1 MKFSSKATT
10 AQKIHSSSTDGITP
24 LSLVAGSIVQECGF
38 ARFSRYYV
46 TAASPLHYAV
56 SSIDGSSHSQLYG
69 PVQECGLA
77 SSSCCYVIAAPPSH
91 YAVSNIDGSSQSQ
104 LYGAPIPIL
113 VAETIVQEGG
123 HARFAR
129 FYVIVAS
136 PSHYAVSSIDGSS
149 QSHLCDFPTGA
160 VIFYGVSR
168 NSCFQNSLVGLF
180 NVDFDLC
187 AFLRTRALG
196 LQVKCLYG
204 SLLSLATSI
213 FRHVLVYQFIVEN
226 LSSCNRLSPLGL

>member
-1 MKFSSKATT
+1 MIVIIY
-10 AQKIHSSSTDGITP
+10 KISSS
-24 LSLVAGSIVQECGF
+24 
-38 ARFSRYYV
+38 
-46 TAASPLHYAV
+46 
-56 SSIDGSSHSQLYG
+56 
-69 PVQECGLA
+69 
-77 SSSCCYVIAAPPSH
+77 
-91 YAVSNIDGSSQSQ
+91 
-104 LYGAPIPIL
+104 
-113 VAETIVQEGG
+113 
-123 HARFAR
+123 
-129 FYVIVAS
+129 
-136 PSHYAVSSIDGSS
+136 VSSIDGSS

-213 FRHVLVYQFIVEN
+213 FRHVFVIFVYQFIVEN
-226 LSSCNRLSPLGL
+226 LSNCNRLSPLGL

>member
-1 MKFSSKATT
+1 MEKCTKN
-10 AQKIHSSSTDGITP
+10 K
-24 LSLVAGSIVQECGF
+24 
-38 ARFSRYYV
+38 
-46 TAASPLHYAV
+46 
-56 SSIDGSSHSQLYG
+56 SSHSQLYG
-69 PVQECGLA
+69 PLQECGLA
-77 SSSCCYVIAAPPSH
+77 SSSCCYVI
-91 YAVSNIDGSSQSQ
+91 
-104 LYGAPIPIL
+104 
-113 VAETIVQEGG
+113 VAL
-123 HARFAR
+123 
-129 FYVIVAS
+129 
-136 PSHYAVSSIDGSS
+136 PSHYAVSSIDGFS
-149 QSHLCDFPTGA
+149 QSQPALWCPHPYPCRKNYCARVWTRQIYSFLCHRCVSITLCRLKHRRFFTESSLRLSQA

-168 NSCFQNSLVGLF
+168 NSCFQNPLVGLF